1 MNPITTATIIF
12 HNIAMFTED
21 AKFMRRLPKG
31 TKVKILEEP
40 VYITLFG
47 DKVYS
52 LVDDGTDKGYIL
64 SEALSKDGEQ
74 NGKIK
79 KHS

>member
-1 MNPITTATIIF
+1 MNATITF

-21 AKFMRRLPKG
+21 AKLMRRIPKG
-31 TKVKILEEP
+31 TKVKVLEEP

-52 LVDDGTDKGYIL
+52 LVADGTDTGYIL
-64 SEALSKDGEQ
+64 SAALSKDGEPK
-74 NGKIK
+74 GV
-79 KHS
+79 